1 MQQHADES
9 NGEPATKAPAMMV
22 TIGNGQFIVGV
33 KIAIKIIDLM
43 ENLNRAVLCRQ
54 SSVSGMITAMTLT
67 KDNLRQLCTE
77 DKFREIY
84 AETTSRPMSSPAGST
99 DATATKTTTR
109 TGTTVRSCCSSSVAK
124 S

>member
-1 MQQHADES
+1 MQQYADES
-9 NGEPATKAPAMMV
+9 NGEPATKARAMMV

-84 AETTSRPMSSPAGST
+84 AETTSMSSPAGST

-109 TGTTVRSCCSSSVAK
+109 TGTTVRSCCRSSVAK